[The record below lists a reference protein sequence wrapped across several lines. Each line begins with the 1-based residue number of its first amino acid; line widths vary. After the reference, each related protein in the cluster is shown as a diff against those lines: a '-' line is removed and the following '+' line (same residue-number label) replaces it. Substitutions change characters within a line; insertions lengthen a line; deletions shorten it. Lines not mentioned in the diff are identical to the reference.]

1 MIENI
6 KENIKYYFSSKF
18 TPDDSVVIFDVN
30 IERTL
35 KYGNA
40 IHRDEDIVFF

>member
-6 KENIKYYFSSKF
+6 KENIKHKFSVMF
-18 TPDDSVVIFDVN
+18 TPDDRVVIFDVN
-30 IERTL
+30 IEKTI

-40 IHRDEDIVFF
+40 IHRDKDLLFF